1 MVTRPVRPRVAALRI
16 EPVTADSWGD
26 LCSLF
31 GAKGAC
37 GGCWCQAMRL
47 PARDYELGKGRKNRE
62 RLRRR
67 VVAGPPPGL
76 LGYLGD
82 DPVAWIA
89 LGPRPEFARL
99 AKSRV
104 LAPVDDQPVWSI
116 VCLVIAKAHRRRGLS
131 SRLLR
136 AAADWAHT
144 QGVAIVEGYP
154 QEPRQDPMP
163 DVFAWTGIA
172 AAFRRAGFREVA
184 RRSPTRPIF
193 RSVARTK

>member
-1 MVTRPVRPRVAALRI
+1 MVIRPPRARDPVLRI
-16 EPVTADSWGD
+16 EPATTDRWAD
-26 LCSLF
+26 LCTLF
-31 GAKGAC
+31 GARGAC

-47 PARDYELGKGRKNRE
+47 PARDYDAGKGKKNRE
-62 RLRRR
+62 RLRRH

-76 LGYLGD
+76 LGYLGEE
-82 DPVAWIA
+82 PVAWVA

-99 AKSRV
+99 ANSRV

-131 SRLLR
+131 SQMLR
-136 AAADWAHT
+136 AAADWAHA

-154 QEPRQDPMP
+154 QAPRQDPMP

-172 AAFRRAGFREVA
+172 SAFVKAGFQEVA

-193 RSVARTK
+193 RSVAKR